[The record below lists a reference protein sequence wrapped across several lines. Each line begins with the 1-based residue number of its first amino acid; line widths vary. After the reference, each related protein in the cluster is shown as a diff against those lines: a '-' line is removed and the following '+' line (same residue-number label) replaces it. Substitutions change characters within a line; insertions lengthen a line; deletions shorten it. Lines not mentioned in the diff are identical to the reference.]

1 MIHQRTGNREI
12 FEAGAGGGR
21 SAKIAKI
28 EKERKKIKYN
38 PTTMNVD
45 NCPIDLNT

>member
-21 SAKIAKI
+21 SAKNRGR
-28 EKERKKIKYN
+28 EKKIKCN